1 MNRYNSV
8 LVVSALMFA
17 AAAFALVGWRWGDAS
32 PAGQASLVSPRSS
45 IVGAAGSSGSIAN
58 PQDVPVGQP
67 RGISVTGEA
76 KSTVAPDLA
85 LLNIGVES
93 AEATVG
99 RARERAA
106 VAMEAIVSTLRS
118 NGVEDRDIQTTYLN
132 VMPDRRYNKP
142 DGAETVVGYRVNHM
156 VAVKVRNIHTISK
169 VVDDAVIAGGD
180 LARVHGI
187 QFTVNDPNSLYAG
200 LRRQAIEDARA
211 KGEQLANASGVGL
224 GGPIYISE
232 GGAAFPVFRGPPGG
246 KGGDGAQYS
255 TPISPG
261 ENEIRLSVQVVY
273 DISY

>member
-8 LVVSALMFA
+8 LAVSALMFA
-17 AAAFALVGWRWGDAS
+17 AAAFALVGWRWGDTA
-32 PAGQASLVSPRSS
+32 PAGQDSRVLPRSS
-45 IVGAAGSSGSIAN
+45 IVGAAGSGSMAY
-58 PQDVPVGQP
+58 PQEALIGQT

-76 KSTVAPDLA
+76 KSTVTPDLA

-93 AEATVG
+93 AETTVG
-99 RARERAA
+99 LARERAA
-106 VAMEAIVSTLRS
+106 ASMEAIVSTLRS

-142 DGAETVVGYRVNHM
+142 DGTETLVGYRVNHM
-156 VAVKVRNIHTISK
+156 VAVKVRNIHNISK

-187 QFTVNDPNSLYAG
+187 QFTVSDPDSLYAG
-200 LRRQAIEDARA
+200 LRQKAIENARA

-224 GGPIYISE
+224 GSPIYISE
-232 GGAAFPVFRGPPGG
+232 GGAPFPILLGVPGG
-246 KGGDGAQYS
+246 KGGDGNQYS

-261 ENEIRLSVQVVY
+261 ENEVRLNVQVVY